1 MKILLSVFDKS
12 SSGISTYT
20 YETAKLLNKDVNI
33 TMLSFDAISSNIET
47 IYINR
52 VKNYRSLPLLNYF
65 NNRDSIKNIL
75 DDFDIIHE
83 TLPPW
88 AQGAKKYITTKW
100 SYESFYRVTAIRLLY
115 HPFPEN
121 LGALPVTLQHM
132 VLDKLSR
139 KKAKSVVSVSTD
151 NSSFIP
157 PPISLRRLKAY
168 SSATTLKILFVSRDI
183 SIKRKNLKVLLEALK
198 RTKRK
203 YELHVVG
210 NGKTLG
216 ISHGF
221 LSREELINLM
231 YEMDVLVLP
240 SIYEELGYVGLEA
253 YSIGLPVIAS
263 DIVSFRTV
271 FKESPKFYPFDPI
284 ELSRILDSL
293 DESKLELIG
302 KRSWEH
308 VKKTNQITREKFLNL
323 YNTIYKSD

>member
-12 SSGISTYT
+12 SSGISAYT
-20 YETAKLLNKDVNI
+20 YEIAKLLNKDVNI
-33 TMLSFDAISSNIET
+33 TMLSFDPISSNVET

-52 VKNYRSLPLLNYF
+52 VKTYRSLPLLNYF

-75 DDFDIIHE
+75 NDFDVIHE

-100 SYESFYRVTAIRLLY
+100 GYESFYRVTATRLLY
-115 HPFPEN
+115 HQFPEN

-132 VLDKLSR
+132 LLDKLSR
-139 KKAKSVVSVSTD
+139 KKAKMVVSVSKD

-157 PPISLRRLKAY
+157 PPISLRRLKVY
-168 SSATTLKILFVSRDI
+168 SSVTTLKILFVSRDL

-210 NGKTLG
+210 NGETLG

-271 FKESPKFYPFDPI
+271 LKESPKFYPFDPI
-284 ELSRILDSL
+284 GLSGILDSL
-293 DESKLELIG
+293 DDSKLESIG

-308 VKKTNQITREKFLNL
+308 VKKTNQIAREKFLNL
-323 YNTIYKSD
+323 YNLVYKSD

>member
-1 MKILLSVFDKS
+1 MKILLSIFDKS

-20 YETAKLLNKDVNI
+20 YEIAKLLNKDVNI
-33 TMLSFDAISSNIET
+33 TMLSFDVISSNIET

-52 VKNYRSLPLLNYF
+52 VKTYRSLPLLNYF

-75 DDFDIIHE
+75 SEFDIIHE

-100 SYESFYRVTAIRLLY
+100 GYESFYRVTAIRLLY

-139 KKAKSVVSVSTD
+139 KKAKSIVSVSTD

-157 PPISLRRLKAY
+157 PPISLRPLKVY
-168 SSATTLKILFVSRDI
+168 PSATTLKILFVSRDI

-198 RTKRK
+198 LTKRK

-210 NGKTLG
+210 KGETSG

-221 LSREELINLM
+221 LSREELIKLM

-253 YSIGLPVIAS
+253 YSIGLPVIVS

-271 FKESPKFYPFDPI
+271 FKVSPKFHPFDPI
-284 ELSRILDSL
+284 GLSRILDSL
-293 DESKLELIG
+293 DESTLELIG
-302 KRSWEH
+302 KRSWDH
-308 VKKTNQITREKFLNL
+308 VKKTNQIAKEKFLNL
-323 YNTIYKSD
+323 YNMVYKSD